1 MSVATG
7 CVSNFQDYFVVGAP
21 IVFHGFKAKA
31 VTDSVELVL
40 QRNRCIPYAI
50 RMVLLSCCLPQLQNE
65 IANML
70 L

>member
-31 VTDSVELVL
+31 VTDSVELAL
-40 QRNRCIPYAI
+40 QRKPLHDLCNSNGTVELLPASATKRNR
-50 RMVLLSCCLPQLQNE
+50 
-65 IANML
+65 
-70 L
+70 